1 MEGEEAPSWRGPGGA
16 VRELCRS
23 FGHYNRHLARLQHN
37 LRETKRFFRDV
48 KFSQGHPFASAP
60 AGDGPRSA
68 WDGDG
73 GPGDGGP
80 SPVSFPRHEEEQL
93 QRSVSWRPCLLILG
107 QNCRAK
113 GRLLNTLLGQELL
126 PSPGTG
132 TQELLPSPGTG
143 TATKELLPSPVT
155 GTEELLP
162 SAGTEGLLPKPGT
175 QELLPRAD
183 TSTKELLPVTEA
195 GTATKELL
203 PGPGTVELLPTP
215 RASTKEVLPT
225 PGAGTATEELLPA
238 AGAGTKELLTTPG
251 TGTEELLPTPGA
263 GTGTEELLPSAGTVT
278 EELLP
283 TPGSVT
289 EKLLPTPGAGTE
301 ELLPNPGAGTEELL
315 PTPGAGT
322 EELLPTPGAGTEER
336 CRRRRVRFTHGA
348 RPRLSLALPG
358 QYELVQALVAHSGH
372 WDTIPEQDLQVPGDA
387 EDPAQR
393 VAELEVVLPCA
404 LLKEV
409 DIVVAPCRGFQSA
422 EATLAEFVNQVLPV
436 VTFAISEPQLSPS
449 DQAELRDIKQK
460 FSLPI
465 FFLRIPEAGSE
476 LSSPKTPP
484 KDKSP
489 LHLQL
494 LDLEYLSPSSPC
506 GCGVPGSSM
515 LVEQLEKLRLLS
527 SFSRQVL
534 QQHLVEAATRLSEVH
549 GRCLN
554 IFINQA
560 FDMQRDLQITPKRLE
575 YTRRKENELY
585 ESLMG
590 IANRKQEEMKE
601 MIVDTLGNMKEE
613 LLEDAASM
621 EFRDIII
628 PESGEPVS
636 SKDIKRCIQQI
647 QELIIS
653 RLNQAVAN
661 KLISSV
667 DYLRESFVGTL
678 ERCLKSLEESWEGSV
693 HPPRGL
699 EKPREGSVH
708 ITSNYL
714 KQILNAAYHVEVTFH
729 SGSTVTRMLW
739 EQIKQIIQRITW
751 VSPPAITSDW
761 KRKVAQDAIESLSA
775 SKLAKSICSQFRTR
789 LNSSHEAFAASL
801 RQLEDGHSG
810 RLERT
815 EDLWLRVRKEHAPRL
830 ARLSLESRSL
840 QDVLLHGKPKLGR
853 ELGRGQYGV
862 VYLCDSWGGHFP
874 CALKSVVPPD
884 EKHWNDLALEF
895 HYMRSL
901 QSHERLVHLHGSV
914 IDYGYGGGS
923 SIAVLLIME
932 RLHRD
937 LYTGLKAGLELEPR
951 LQIALDVV
959 EGIRYL
965 HSQGLVHRDIKLKN
979 VLLDKKN
986 RAKITDLGFCKPE
999 AMMSGSIVG
1008 TPIHMAPELF
1018 TGKYDNSVDVYA
1030 FGILFWY
1037 LCSGHVKLPEAF
1049 ERCASKD
1056 HLWNN
1061 VRRGV
1066 RPERLPVF
1074 DEECWQLMEA
1084 CWDGDSS
1091 QRPLLGIVQP
1101 MLQGIMDRLCR
1112 APSEHPNKGLDDST

>member
-1 MEGEEAPSWRGPGGA
+1 MSW
-16 VRELCRS
+16 
-23 FGHYNRHLARLQHN
+23 H
-37 LRETKRFFRDV
+37 
-48 KFSQGHPFASAP
+48 
-60 AGDGPRSA
+60 
-68 WDGDG
+68 
-73 GPGDGGP
+73 
-80 SPVSFPRHEEEQL
+80 
-93 QRSVSWRPCLLILG
+93 PCLLILG
-107 QNCRAK
+107 QNCHAK
-113 GRLLNTLLGQELL
+113 CQLLNILLG
-126 PSPGTG
+126 
-132 TQELLPSPGTG
+132 
-143 TATKELLPSPVT
+143 
-155 GTEELLP
+155 
-162 SAGTEGLLPKPGT
+162 
-175 QELLPRAD
+175 
-183 TSTKELLPVTEA
+183 
-195 GTATKELL
+195 
-203 PGPGTVELLPTP
+203 
-215 RASTKEVLPT
+215 
-225 PGAGTATEELLPA
+225 
-238 AGAGTKELLTTPG
+238 
-251 TGTEELLPTPGA
+251 
-263 GTGTEELLPSAGTVT
+263 
-278 EELLP
+278 
-283 TPGSVT
+283 
-289 EKLLPTPGAGTE
+289 EKLLPTTKISNE
-301 ELLPNPGAGTEELL
+301 EN
-315 PTPGAGT
+315 
-322 EELLPTPGAGTEER
+322 
-336 CRRRRVRFTHGA
+336 CKRRRIRFTHGTQT
-348 RPRLSLALPG
+348 RLSLALPE
-358 QYELVQALVAHSGH
+358 QYELVHMLAAHRGH
-372 WDTIPEQDLQVPGDA
+372 WDTIPEEDLEIHGDN
-387 EDPAQR
+387 EDPAHR
-393 VAELEVVLPCA
+393 IAELEVMLPYS

-409 DIVVAPCRGFQSA
+409 DVVVAPCRGFQPA
-422 EATLAEFVNQVLPV
+422 EATLEEYVNQVLPV
-436 VTFAISEPQLSPS
+436 VVFAISEAELSPS
-449 DQAELRDIKQK
+449 DEHELRQIKEK

-465 FFLRIPEAGSE
+465 FFFRVPEVGPE
-476 LSSPKTPP
+476 LISPNTPDTEKSS
-484 KDKSP
+484 
-489 LHLQL
+489 LYCQL
-494 LDLEYLSPSSPC
+494 MDLEYLSTNHCSC
-506 GCGVPGSSM
+506 GAPGADSDAQSM

-527 SFSRQVL
+527 TFSRQVL
-534 QQHLVEAATRLSEVH
+534 QKHLVEAATSLNEVH
-549 GRCLN
+549 CRCLN

-575 YTRRKENELY
+575 YTRKKENELY
-585 ESLMG
+585 ESLMN
-590 IANRKQEEMKE
+590 IANRKQEEMKD
-601 MIVDTLGNMKEE
+601 MIVETLSNMKEE
-613 LLEDAASM
+613 LLEDAANM
-621 EFRDIII
+621 EFKDIII
-628 PESGEPVS
+628 PENGEPVS
-636 SKDIKRCIQQI
+636 SKDIKCCIKQI

-678 ERCLKSLEESWEGSV
+678 ERCLKSLEESWEVSV
-693 HPPRGL
+693 HPARSL
-699 EKPREGSVH
+699 EKPKDVSVH

-815 EDLWLRVRKEHAPRL
+815 EDLWLKVRKDHAPRL

-901 QSHERLVHLHGSV
+901 QTHERLVHLHGSV

-937 LYTGLKAGLELEPR
+937 LYTGLKAGLELETR

-1101 MLQGIMDRLCR
+1101 MLQGIMDRLCKSS
-1112 APSEHPNKGLDDST
+1112 SEHPNKGLDDST

>member
-1 MEGEEAPSWRGPGGA
+1 MAPSLIFCVLIQTCLTGEVGGGRSPNFHLHGMAA
-16 VRELCRS
+16 VRTFCP
-23 FGHYNRHLARLQHN
+23 Q
-37 LRETKRFFRDV
+37 
-48 KFSQGHPFASAP
+48 
-60 AGDGPRSA
+60 
-68 WDGDG
+68 
-73 GPGDGGP
+73 
-80 SPVSFPRHEEEQL
+80 
-93 QRSVSWRPCLLILG
+93 
-107 QNCRAK
+107 
-113 GRLLNTLLGQELL
+113 
-126 PSPGTG
+126 
-132 TQELLPSPGTG
+132 
-143 TATKELLPSPVT
+143 
-155 GTEELLP
+155 
-162 SAGTEGLLPKPGT
+162 
-175 QELLPRAD
+175 
-183 TSTKELLPVTEA
+183 
-195 GTATKELL
+195 
-203 PGPGTVELLPTP
+203 
-215 RASTKEVLPT
+215 
-225 PGAGTATEELLPA
+225 
-238 AGAGTKELLTTPG
+238 
-251 TGTEELLPTPGA
+251 
-263 GTGTEELLPSAGTVT
+263 
-278 EELLP
+278 
-283 TPGSVT
+283 
-289 EKLLPTPGAGTE
+289 
-301 ELLPNPGAGTEELL
+301 
-315 PTPGAGT
+315 
-322 EELLPTPGAGTEER
+322 
-336 CRRRRVRFTHGA
+336 
-348 RPRLSLALPG
+348 
-358 QYELVQALVAHSGH
+358 
-372 WDTIPEQDLQVPGDA
+372 
-387 EDPAQR
+387 
-393 VAELEVVLPCA
+393 
-404 LLKEV
+404 EV
-409 DIVVAPCRGFQSA
+409 DVVVAPCRGFQPA
-422 EATLAEFVNQVLPV
+422 EDTLGEFVNQVLPV
-436 VTFAISEPQLSPS
+436 VTFAISEAQLSPS
-449 DQAELRDIKQK
+449 DQAELRTIKEK

-465 FFLRIPEAGSE
+465 FFFRVPEAGAE
-476 LSSPKTPP
+476 LISPRKADGEKSS
-484 KDKSP
+484 
-489 LHLQL
+489 LHCQL
-494 LDLEYLSPSSPC
+494 LDLQYLSSNHCSC
-506 GCGVPGSSM
+506 GEAQSM

-527 SFSRQVL
+527 TFSRQVL
-534 QQHLVEAATRLSEVH
+534 QKHLVEAATSLNELH
-549 GRCLN
+549 CRCLN

-590 IANRKQEEMKE
+590 IANRKQEEMKD
-601 MIVDTLGNMKEE
+601 MIVETLGNMKEE

-621 EFRDIII
+621 EFKDIII
-628 PESGEPVS
+628 PENGEPVS
-636 SKDIKRCIQQI
+636 SKDIKCCIKQI

-678 ERCLKSLEESWEGSV
+678 ERCLKSLEESWEVSV
-693 HPPRGL
+693 HPVRSL
-699 EKPREGSVH
+699 EKPKDGSVH

-815 EDLWLRVRKEHAPRL
+815 EDLWLKVRKDHAPRL

-901 QSHERLVHLHGSV
+901 QTHERLVHLHGSV

-937 LYTGLKAGLELEPR
+937 LYTGLKAGLELETR

-1037 LCSGHVKLPEAF
+1037 ICSGHVKLPEAF

-1101 MLQGIMDRLCR
+1101 MLQGIMDRLCKSS
-1112 APSEHPNKGLDDST
+1112 SEHPNKGLDDST

>member
-1 MEGEEAPSWRGPGGA
+1 MVHCGTGVLPPAASPFPPRRPDKGSAPCALRFGAALPVKTAAGPGRGA
-16 VRELCRS
+16 LFPRGEGSRGYSLAAAESPPGWGWGSRTDLEDMDGGGAPPPRGHGTGGGVIRELCRG

-37 LRETKRFFRDV
+37 LRETKKFFRDI
-48 KFSQGHPFASAP
+48 KYSQGQPFPVVAVPPGPGEPPPPAVLPTPGSRDSAP
-60 AGDGPRSA
+60 SGSVLQAGQLISL
-68 WDGDG
+68 
-73 GPGDGGP
+73 
-80 SPVSFPRHEEEQL
+80 SFPRHEEEYLQL
-93 QRSVSWRPCLLILG
+93 TVNWHPCLLILG
-107 QNCRAK
+107 QNCNAK
-113 GRLLNTLLGQELL
+113 CQLLNMLLG
-126 PSPGTG
+126 
-132 TQELLPSPGTG
+132 
-143 TATKELLPSPVT
+143 
-155 GTEELLP
+155 
-162 SAGTEGLLPKPGT
+162 
-175 QELLPRAD
+175 
-183 TSTKELLPVTEA
+183 
-195 GTATKELL
+195 
-203 PGPGTVELLPTP
+203 
-215 RASTKEVLPT
+215 
-225 PGAGTATEELLPA
+225 
-238 AGAGTKELLTTPG
+238 
-251 TGTEELLPTPGA
+251 
-263 GTGTEELLPSAGTVT
+263 
-278 EELLP
+278 
-283 TPGSVT
+283 
-289 EKLLPTPGAGTE
+289 EKLLPTTKISSE
-301 ELLPNPGAGTEELL
+301 EN
-315 PTPGAGT
+315 
-322 EELLPTPGAGTEER
+322 
-336 CRRRRVRFTHGA
+336 CKRRRIRFTHGTQTQI
-348 RPRLSLALPG
+348 SLALPG
-358 QYELVQALVAHSGH
+358 QYELVHMLAAHQGQ
-372 WDTIPEQDLQVPGDA
+372 WDTIPEEDLEIHGDN
-387 EDPAQR
+387 EDPAHQI
-393 VAELEVVLPCA
+393 AELEVTLPYL

-422 EATLAEFVNQVLPV
+422 EVTLGEYVNHVLPV
-436 VTFAISEPQLSPS
+436 VTFAISETKLSAS
-449 DQAELRDIKQK
+449 DENELREIQEK
-460 FSLPI
+460 FSLPV
-465 FFLRIPEAGSE
+465 FFCKVPESE
-476 LSSPKTPP
+476 AELISPK
-484 KDKSP
+484 KAENEKSS
-489 LHLQL
+489 LFCQL
-494 LDLEYLSPSSPC
+494 MDLDYLSTNHCSCGAPSSDAKAQ
-506 GCGVPGSSM
+506 SM
-515 LVEQLEKLRLLS
+515 LVEQLEKFRLLS
-527 SFSRQVL
+527 TFSRQVL
-534 QQHLVEAATRLSEVH
+534 QKHLVDVATILNLVH
-549 GRCLN
+549 CRCLD

-575 YTRRKENELY
+575 YTRKKENELY

-590 IANRKQEEMKE
+590 IANRKQEEMKD
-601 MIVDTLGNMKEE
+601 MIIETLNNMKEE
-613 LLEDAASM
+613 LLEDAANM
-621 EFRDIII
+621 EFKDIII
-628 PESGEPVS
+628 PENGEPVS
-636 SKDIKRCIQQI
+636 SKDIKCCIKQI

-678 ERCLKSLEESWEGSV
+678 ERCLRSLEKSQDV
-693 HPPRGL
+693 
-699 EKPREGSVH
+699 SVH

-729 SGSTVTRMLW
+729 SGSSVTRMLW
-739 EQIKQIIQRITW
+739 EQIKQIVQRITW
-751 VSPPAITSDW
+751 VSPPAITMEW

-801 RQLEDGHSG
+801 RQLEAGHSG
-810 RLERT
+810 RLEKT
-815 EDLWLRVRKEHAPRL
+815 EDLWLKVRKDHAPRL

-901 QSHERLVHLHGSV
+901 PKHERLVDLHGSV
-914 IDYGYGGGS
+914 IDYSYGGGS

-937 LYTGLKAGLELEPR
+937 LYTGLRAGLILETR

-959 EGIRYL
+959 EGIRFL

-1037 LCSGHVKLPEAF
+1037 ICSGHVKLPEAF

-1066 RPERLPVF
+1066 RPERLPAF

-1084 CWDGDSS
+1084 CWDGDPS

-1101 MLQGIMDRLCR
+1101 MLQRIMDRLCKSS
-1112 APSEHPNKGLDDST
+1112 SEQSNKGLDDST